1 MEKGGYLENN
11 SVVKRRTKLL
21 AQVSAFAV
29 LLSCLQL
36 SAHVQAK
43 ANSIIFESLSP
54 VISANPEGLR
64 NDHHL
69 RSIGVYVY
77 GANPDLIT
85 IKLAFAGTVGPTTF
99 TSNNLQLRLKILPFL
114 TDYVGNAGH
123 LWLDAPKNA
132 YEGTKKLPVAASA
145 YLSPNGV
152 AGSPRKDVSSCGATT
167 WMDDVSNQNLVSF
180 ELSRNCFDLTNT
192 LYVIAYIEEDIY
204 NSVQTRDSKY
214 VPTSPMFLD
223 MRNIPRPAKVIPKID
238 QTISATTG
246 QREYF
251 VDNNA
256 IQVFAASSAG
266 APLSF
271 NSRTPEI
278 CLVTPTGLIQPKAA
292 GACQVIVESTGS
304 ATVNPAPP
312 FLVTVN
318 LIRRSQVIYFRPPA
332 DTVYLSKGYIELEV
346 SSESGL
352 PVQVV
357 STSPTVCT
365 FPLSTTKPNVVQLLR
380 PGMCS
385 FRIIQAG
392 NAVFNPKDAFDS
404 FPIYADPT
412 PTASSSPRPIPP
424 ASTPTPTP
432 PPTTKPTPTPSPTVT
447 IKGDGK
453 AKDGGTGTG
462 DLRPQGTNKSAKIK
476 IICVARGKKDVT
488 VIAVNPKCPSGYTR
502 KK

>member
-1 MEKGGYLENN
+1 M
-11 SVVKRRTKLL
+11 
-21 AQVSAFAV
+21 
-29 LLSCLQL
+29 
-36 SAHVQAK
+36 
-43 ANSIIFESLSP
+43 
-54 VISANPEGLR
+54 
-64 NDHHL
+64 D
-69 RSIGVYVY
+69 VYVY
-77 GANPDLIT
+77 AANPDLIT
-85 IKLAFAGTVGPTTF
+85 IKLTFAGTVGPTTF

-114 TDYVGNAGH
+114 ADYAGNAGH

-132 YEGTKKLPVAASA
+132 YQGSKKLPVAASA
-145 YLSPNGV
+145 YLLPTGV
-152 AGSPRKDVSSCGATT
+152 PGSARKDVSSCGATT
-167 WMDDVSNQNLVSF
+167 WMDDVPNQNVVSF

-204 NSVQTRDSKY
+204 NNLQTRDSKY

-223 MRNIPRPAKVIPKID
+223 MRNIPRPPKVIPKKD

-266 APLSF
+266 APLSY

-278 CLVTPTGLIQPKAA
+278 CFVTSTGLIQPKSA
-292 GACQVIVESTGS
+292 GSCQVAVESVGS
-304 ATVNPAPP
+304 DTVNPAQP

-318 LIRRSQVIYFRPPA
+318 LIRRSQVIYFNPPT
-332 DTVYLSKGYIELEV
+332 DTVYMSKGYIELAI

-357 STSPTVCT
+357 STTPTICS

-380 PGMCS
+380 PGTCYFKMT
-385 FRIIQAG
+385 QVG
-392 NAVFNPKDAFDS
+392 NFLFNPKEAFAD
-404 FPIYADPT
+404 FLIVADPT
-412 PTASSSPRPIPP
+412 PEPTTKP
-424 ASTPTPTP
+424 TPEPTTKPTP
-432 PPTTKPTPTPSPTVT
+432 PPTTKPSPTPSPPVI

-453 AKDGGTGTG
+453 AKEGGTGTG
-462 DLRPQGTNKSAKIK
+462 ELKPEGTNQGAKIK
-476 IICVARGKKDVT
+476 IICVKKGKKDVP